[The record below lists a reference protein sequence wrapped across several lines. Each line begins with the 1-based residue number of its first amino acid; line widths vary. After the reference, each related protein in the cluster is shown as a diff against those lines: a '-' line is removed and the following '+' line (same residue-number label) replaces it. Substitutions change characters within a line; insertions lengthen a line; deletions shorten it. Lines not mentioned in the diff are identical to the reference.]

1 MNSPLAFPSQIIDEI
16 NRIRLNPK
24 NYARKLLNYTQYIQN
39 NILRLPQYKNGIV
52 TNEGAI
58 AFQEAATYLNTVPK
72 LTSLIFDDT
81 LSAAAETLA
90 DEMTYHKDLV
100 SIDKINRKQI
110 IGEYGKFEGD
120 YGQSIDFGSQTPEL
134 VVMNLIVDDGDP
146 QRRNRLMLFNDKFT
160 KIGCASCRHPSFRT
174 CTVLLFATKFMRS
187 ITAPKGKK
195 STVHLKQKQ
204 KEEHDEEEEED
215 NNNYQQ
221 NYYYYP
227 EHKIQTK
234 INEGK
239 FNTNDNNNEM
249 HNYDE
254 HIDEMY
260 LPKGVSKIDKKE
272 RIVIEDGKR
281 VKIIKIVTYM
291 DNGEINTQ
299 LFKTQM

>member
-1 MNSPLAFPSQIIDEI
+1 MNSTLPFPSQIIDEI

-24 NYARKLLNYTQYIQN
+24 NYARKLLNYTQYIQD

-52 TNEGAI
+52 TNEGAV

-110 IGEYGKFEGD
+110 IAEYGKFEGD

-174 CTVLLFATKFMRS
+174 CTVLLFATKFIRS

-195 STVHLKQKQ
+195 NIVHLKHKP
-204 KEEHDEEEEED
+204 KDDEEED
-215 NNNYQQ
+215 NNDYQQ
-221 NYYYYP
+221 NYYYP
-227 EHKIQTK
+227 EHQMQMK

-239 FNTNDNNNEM
+239 FNKNNNNELR
-249 HNYDE
+249 NYDE

-272 RIVIEDGKR
+272 RIIIEDGKR
-281 VKIIKIVTYM
+281 LKIIKIVTYM

>member
-1 MNSPLAFPSQIIDEI
+1 MNSTLPFPSQIIDEI

-24 NYARKLLNYTQYIQN
+24 NYARKLLNYTQYIQD

-52 TNEGAI
+52 TNEGAV

-90 DEMTYHKDLV
+90 DEITYHKDLV

-110 IGEYGKFEGD
+110 IAEYGKFEGD

-174 CTVLLFATKFMRS
+174 CTVLLFATKFIRS

-195 STVHLKQKQ
+195 NIVQLKHKQ
-204 KEEHDEEEEED
+204 KEDEEEDD
-215 NNNYQQ
+215 NDYQQ
-221 NYYYYP
+221 NYYYP
-227 EHKIQTK
+227 EHQMQMK

-239 FNTNDNNNEM
+239 FNTNNNNELR
-249 HNYDE
+249 NYDE

-272 RIVIEDGKR
+272 RIIIEDGQR
-281 VKIIKIVTYM
+281 LKIIKIVTY
-291 DNGEINTQ
+291 
-299 LFKTQM
+299 FYY

>member
-1 MNSPLAFPSQIIDEI
+1 MNSTLPFPSQIIDEI

-24 NYARKLLNYTQYIQN
+24 NYARKLLNYTQYIQD

-52 TNEGAI
+52 TNEGAV

-110 IGEYGKFEGD
+110 IAEYGKFEGD

-174 CTVLLFATKFMRS
+174 CTVLLFATKFIRS

-195 STVHLKQKQ
+195 NIVHLKHKP
-204 KEEHDEEEEED
+204 KDDEEEDD
-215 NNNYQQ
+215 NDYQQ
-221 NYYYYP
+221 NYYYP
-227 EHKIQTK
+227 EHQMQMK

-239 FNTNDNNNEM
+239 FNTNNNNNELR
-249 HNYDE
+249 NYDE

-272 RIVIEDGKR
+272 RIIIEDGKR
-281 VKIIKIVTYM
+281 LKIIKIVTYM

>member
-1 MNSPLAFPSQIIDEI
+1 MNSTLPFPSQIIDEI
-16 NRIRLNPK
+16 NRFRLNPK
-24 NYARKLLNYTQYIQN
+24 NYARKLLNYTQYIQD

-52 TNEGAI
+52 TNEGAV

-90 DEMTYHKDLV
+90 DEITYHKDLV

-110 IGEYGKFEGD
+110 IAEYGKFEGD

-174 CTVLLFATKFMRS
+174 CTVLLFATKFIRS

-195 STVHLKQKQ
+195 NIVQLKHKQ
-204 KEEHDEEEEED
+204 KEDEEEDD
-215 NNNYQQ
+215 NDYQQ
-221 NYYYYP
+221 NYYYP
-227 EHKIQTK
+227 EHQMQMK

-239 FNTNDNNNEM
+239 FNTNNNNELR
-249 HNYDE
+249 NYDE

-272 RIVIEDGKR
+272 RIIIEDGKR
-281 VKIIKIVTYM
+281 LKIIKIVTYM

>member
-1 MNSPLAFPSQIIDEI
+1 MNSTLPFPSQIIDEI

-24 NYARKLLNYTQYIQN
+24 NYARKLLNYTQYIQD

-52 TNEGAI
+52 TNEGAV

-110 IGEYGKFEGD
+110 IAEYGKFEGD

-174 CTVLLFATKFMRS
+174 CTVLLFATKFIRS

-195 STVHLKQKQ
+195 NIVHLKHKP
-204 KEEHDEEEEED
+204 KDDEEEDD
-215 NNNYQQ
+215 NDYQQ
-221 NYYYYP
+221 NYYYP
-227 EHKIQTK
+227 EHQMQMK

-239 FNTNDNNNEM
+239 FNTNNNNELR
-249 HNYDE
+249 NYDE

-272 RIVIEDGKR
+272 RIIIEDGKR
-281 VKIIKIVTYM
+281 LKIIKIVTYM

>member
-1 MNSPLAFPSQIIDEI
+1 MNSTLPFPSQIIDEI

-24 NYARKLLNYTQYIQN
+24 NYARKLLNYTQYIQD

-52 TNEGAI
+52 TNEGAV
-58 AFQEAATYLNTVPK
+58 AFQDAATYLNTVPK

-90 DEMTYHKDLV
+90 DEITYHKDLV

-110 IGEYGKFEGD
+110 IAEYGKFEGD

-174 CTVLLFATKFMRS
+174 CTVLLFATKFIRS

-195 STVHLKQKQ
+195 NIVQLKHKQ
-204 KEEHDEEEEED
+204 KEDEEEDD
-215 NNNYQQ
+215 NDYQQ
-221 NYYYYP
+221 NYYYP
-227 EHKIQTK
+227 EHQMQMK

-239 FNTNDNNNEM
+239 FNTNNNNELR
-249 HNYDE
+249 NYDE

-272 RIVIEDGKR
+272 RIIIEDGQR
-281 VKIIKIVTYM
+281 LKIIKIVTYM
-291 DNGEINTQ
+291 DNGEINTR

>member
-1 MNSPLAFPSQIIDEI
+1 MNSTLPFPSQIIDEI

-24 NYARKLLNYTQYIQN
+24 NYARKLLNYTQYIQD

-52 TNEGAI
+52 TNEGAV

-90 DEMTYHKDLV
+90 DEITYHKDLV

-110 IGEYGKFEGD
+110 IAEYGKFEGD

-174 CTVLLFATKFMRS
+174 CTVLLFATKFIRS

-195 STVHLKQKQ
+195 NIVQLKHKQK
-204 KEEHDEEEEED
+204 
-215 NNNYQQ
+215 
-221 NYYYYP
+221 
-227 EHKIQTK
+227 
-234 INEGK
+234 
-239 FNTNDNNNEM
+239 
-249 HNYDE
+249 
-254 HIDEMY
+254 
-260 LPKGVSKIDKKE
+260 
-272 RIVIEDGKR
+272 
-281 VKIIKIVTYM
+281 
-291 DNGEINTQ
+291 
-299 LFKTQM
+299 

>member
-1 MNSPLAFPSQIIDEI
+1 MNSTLPFPSQIIDEI

-24 NYARKLLNYTQYIQN
+24 NYARKLLNYTQYIQD

-52 TNEGAI
+52 TNEGAV

-110 IGEYGKFEGD
+110 IAEYGKFEGD

-174 CTVLLFATKFMRS
+174 CTVLLFATKFIRS
-187 ITAPKGKK
+187 ITEPKGKK
-195 STVHLKQKQ
+195 NIVHLKHKP
-204 KEEHDEEEEED
+204 KDDEEEDD
-215 NNNYQQ
+215 NDYQQ
-221 NYYYYP
+221 NYYYP
-227 EHKIQTK
+227 EHQMQMK

-239 FNTNDNNNEM
+239 FNKNNNNELR
-249 HNYDE
+249 NYDE

-272 RIVIEDGKR
+272 RIIIEDGKR
-281 VKIIKIVTYM
+281 LKIIKIVTYM
-291 DNGEINTQ
+291 ENGEINTQ
-299 LFKTQM
+299 LFKTQI

>member
-1 MNSPLAFPSQIIDEI
+1 MNSTLPFPSQIIDEI

-24 NYARKLLNYTQYIQN
+24 NYARKLLNYTQYIQD

-52 TNEGAI
+52 TNEGAV
-58 AFQEAATYLNTVPK
+58 AFQEAATYLNTVTK

-110 IGEYGKFEGD
+110 IAEYGKFEGD

-174 CTVLLFATKFMRS
+174 CTVLLFATKFIRS

-195 STVHLKQKQ
+195 NIVHLKHKP
-204 KEEHDEEEEED
+204 KDDEEEDD
-215 NNNYQQ
+215 NDYQQ
-221 NYYYYP
+221 NYYYP
-227 EHKIQTK
+227 EHQMQMK

-239 FNTNDNNNEM
+239 FNKNNNNELR
-249 HNYDE
+249 NYDE

-272 RIVIEDGKR
+272 RIIIEDGKR
-281 VKIIKIVTYM
+281 LKIIKIVTYM

-299 LFKTQM
+299 LFKRI

>member
-1 MNSPLAFPSQIIDEI
+1 MNSTFPSQIIDEI

-52 TNEGAI
+52 TNEGAV
-58 AFQEAATYLNTVPK
+58 AFQEAASYLNTIPK

-90 DEMTYHKDLV
+90 DEMTYYKDLV

-110 IGEYGKFEGD
+110 IEEYGKFEGD

-174 CTVLLFATKFMRS
+174 CTVLLFATKFIRS
-187 ITAPKGKK
+187 MTAPKGKK
-195 STVHLKQKQ
+195 HIVHNKQRQ
-204 KEEHDEEEEED
+204 REENEDEND
-215 NNNYQQ
+215 IDYQQ
-221 NYYYYP
+221 NDYYP
-227 EHKIQTK
+227 EHQIQTK
-234 INEGK
+234 LNEGK
-239 FNTNDNNNEM
+239 FNTNESNEM

-254 HIDEMY
+254 NIDEMY

-272 RIVIEDGKR
+272 RIIIEDGKR
-281 VKIIKIVTYM
+281 FKIIKIVTYM

>member
-1 MNSPLAFPSQIIDEI
+1 MNSTLPFPSQIIDEI

-24 NYARKLLNYTQYIQN
+24 NYARKLLNYTQYIQD

-52 TNEGAI
+52 TNEGAV

-90 DEMTYHKDLV
+90 DEMAYHKDLV

-110 IGEYGKFEGD
+110 ITEYGKFEGD

-160 KIGCASCRHPSFRT
+160 KIGCASCRHPSFRM
-174 CTVLLFATKFMRS
+174 CTVLLFATKFIRS
-187 ITAPKGKK
+187 ITAPRGKK
-195 STVHLKQKQ
+195 NIVHLKHKQ
-204 KEEHDEEEEED
+204 KDDEEED
-215 NNNYQQ
+215 GNDYQQ
-221 NYYYYP
+221 NYYYP
-227 EHKIQTK
+227 EHQMQMK

-239 FNTNDNNNEM
+239 FNTNDNNKLR
-249 HNYDE
+249 NYDE

-272 RIVIEDGKR
+272 RIIIEDGKR
-281 VKIIKIVTYM
+281 LKIIKIVTYM

>member
-1 MNSPLAFPSQIIDEI
+1 MNSTLPFPSQIIDEI

-24 NYARKLLNYTQYIQN
+24 NYARKLLNYTQYIQD

-52 TNEGAI
+52 TNEGAV

-90 DEMTYHKDLV
+90 DEITYHKDLV

-110 IGEYGKFEGD
+110 IAEYGKFEGD

-174 CTVLLFATKFMRS
+174 CTVLLFATKFIRS

-195 STVHLKQKQ
+195 NIVQLKHKQ
-204 KEEHDEEEEED
+204 KEDEEEDD
-215 NNNYQQ
+215 NDYQQ
-221 NYYYYP
+221 NYYYP
-227 EHKIQTK
+227 EHQMQMK

-239 FNTNDNNNEM
+239 FNTNNNNELR
-249 HNYDE
+249 NYDE

-272 RIVIEDGKR
+272 RIIIEDGKR
-281 VKIIKIVTYM
+281 LKIIKIVTYM